1 MEKGRYD
8 KNASHPHSMTLQIG
22 HTLLV
27 AKTTLITELRPNREI
42 NIKRDTMSTIIKI
55 FKNLGT
61 IVILLFQI
69 GYVSIVDYIRP
80 YDKPKPKQSDTKNK
94 TATERD
100 VCWNSSDY
108 SMKDEQQ
115 ESIERSHRMVE
126 WSENPHYTT
135 TNTKHEPE

>member
-1 MEKGRYD
+1 
-8 KNASHPHSMTLQIG
+8 
-22 HTLLV
+22 
-27 AKTTLITELRPNREI
+27 
-42 NIKRDTMSTIIKI
+42 MSTIITI

-61 IVILLFQI
+61 IVILSL
-69 GYVSIVDYIRP
+69 SIVYVAIIDYMSLF
-80 YDKPKPKQSDTKNK
+80 DNTKDTKNK

-126 WSENPHYTT
+126 WSENPHYST

>member
-1 MEKGRYD
+1 
-8 KNASHPHSMTLQIG
+8 
-22 HTLLV
+22 
-27 AKTTLITELRPNREI
+27 
-42 NIKRDTMSTIIKI
+42 MSTIITI

-69 GYVSIVDYIRP
+69 AYVTIIDYMSTF
-80 YDKPKPKQSDTKNK
+80 DNPKPKQTDTKNK

-135 TNTKHEPE
+135 TNIKHEPE